1 MIVENSQEVIM
12 KRLFLAFLALI
23 MTVSLFSCNEKVDYN
38 VTEIGGY
45 VVEES
50 ILPTNYVR
58 IVMKNGD
65 AMLLELYP
73 DDAPETVANFKS
85 LVAEKYYDGI
95 IFHRVISG
103 FMIQGGDPDGNG
115 ISNGDRPT
123 IKGEFRANGYN
134 NTITHERGVI
144 SMARSNSPN
153 SASTQFFIVHR
164 TTPNNLAAL
173 DGQYAAF
180 GKLLAGYDVLDKIA
194 SVDTNSKDK
203 PIKKQQ
209 MATVRFV
216 TIVSEPTIPD

>member
-1 MIVENSQEVIM
+1 M
-12 KRLFLAFLALI
+12 KKIFSAVLAL
-23 MTVSLFSCNEKVDYN
+23 TFLLSLFSCNKKIDYN
-38 VTEIGGY
+38 VTDIGGY

-50 ILPTNYVR
+50 VLPTNYVR

-73 DDAPETVANFKS
+73 DDAPVTVANFKS

-115 ISNGDRPT
+115 VSNGDRPT

-134 NTITHERGVI
+134 NTISHERGVI
-144 SMARSNSPN
+144 SMARNGYNPN

-216 TIVSEPTIPD
+216 NIVSAPIIPD